1 MEILSAKHKQIRV
14 ALKRDKVDQDSVE
27 QLQNV
32 VKQATT
38 LIARLT
44 HENTIKFSKEACHK
58 LWKMKHKHRNPH
70 IHSLLEPAWEMS
82 PRLRYETLSLIAKT
96 NTYLN
101 IDKMALTL
109 VVMYQESYAE
119 GEEENGT
126 LSPAHNILRSCFETV
141 IHVLLEEL
149 RLASQVILSTHGH
162 RDLFSLWSTNKHQ
175 PLSYLLTLGTKKHI
189 NLNNNTTKNNKQH
202 NKKNY
207 SSNNN
212 NNNTHHSLSISE
224 MLGKDS
230 QETIDNLSR
239 VIRLMP
245 SFEMFVEL
253 TSLRH
258 RLYQFKSIVEL
269 LENEK
274 KQIKTTP
281 LPYLI

>member
-1 MEILSAKHKQIRV
+1 LVKALLEILSAKHKQIKV

-32 VKQATT
+32 VRQATT

-70 IHSLLEPAWEMS
+70 IHSLLEQTYEMS

-96 NTYLN
+96 STYLN

-109 VVMYQESYAE
+109 VVMYQESYVN
-119 GEEENGT
+119 EEDNFGT
-126 LSPAHNILRSCFETV
+126 SSSAHNILRSCFETV

-162 RDLFSLWSTNKHQ
+162 RELFSLWNSNKYQ
-175 PLSYLLTLGTKKHI
+175 TIS
-189 NLNNNTTKNNKQH
+189 NR
-202 NKKNY
+202 
-207 SSNNN
+207 NNN
-212 NNNTHHSLSISE
+212 NNNNNDSQQNRKNFHKQTSLHHNTINNHKNNIQISD
-224 MLGKDS
+224 MLGIDS
-230 QETIDNLSR
+230 EETIENLSR

-245 SFEMFVEL
+245 SFEMFIEL

-258 RLYQFKSIVEL
+258 RLLQFKSIVEL

-274 KQIKTTP
+274 KTIKTTP